1 HGNNTVTCLQFN
13 SQKIVSGSDD
23 RCINVYNTA
32 SGKMIHKLEGH
43 EENVI
48 VTGSKDCTLK
58 AWRLPNLKVDKS
70 YYFTKSSPLSDNNQF
85 NNNPYFLHTFCGHNK
100 SVNTLSCLR
109 NTLISG
115 SDDDDTRKRCI
126 SKNADGVI
134 KFWNIEDGTQLRT
147 LNLSSRCIYTP
158 LLCSNPLWLSDDYLA
173 SITAIIVIFIIN
185 ANNYKKKH
193 MFVNPG
199 KTKQYVVGYEIWQTH
214 LQVKFDKQRC
224 VAAVQRNNLET
235 WFEVFDFKVFGIK
248 EDRNTSNACLCR

>member
-1 HGNNTVTCLQFN
+1 MTIHYHYKKQDNKSTSLLFITSHTQTITCLQ
-13 SQKIVSGSDD
+13 I
-23 RCINVYNTA
+23 IP
-32 SGKMIHKLEGH
+32 L
-43 EENVI
+43 ENVI

-214 LQVKFDKQRC
+214 L
-224 VAAVQRNNLET
+224 
-235 WFEVFDFKVFGIK
+235 
-248 EDRNTSNACLCR
+248 